1 MTRRALIGIAAALAV
16 VAPAAADDI
25 QRKHEIDARIAKLN
39 AQVDAAH
46 RKEGTLKFQI
56 ADLGGQI
63 RVLESRVGDVSTRL
77 APLERE
83 LVLRELKLN
92 RLDALFQFE
101 SDRYRFLRAQ
111 YAVAL
116 SRLNRRIVAIYESPP
131 PSTIDLALSSATF
144 SSFLDSQD
152 YVSQIGLADAR
163 IANAVGT
170 AKTQM
175 RYQLA
180 QTRKTRAI
188 VLAETRVV
196 AVRVAQVRSL
206 RDQLVSAK
214 ADLVSAQL
222 HKRQSLATLT
232 SSERDEAS
240 EIDALQNVSAQ
251 LADRIRAAQSASSSS
266 GATDTTPSS
275 AGLVWPVG
283 GPVTSPFGWRWGR
296 MHTGVDIGVP
306 YGTPIHAAA
315 AGTVIYA
322 TWMEGY
328 GNLVVIDHGNGIA
341 TAYAHQSQIAVSY
354 GQQVSQGDVIGYVG
368 CTGHCFGPHLHF
380 EVRVNGAPVDP
391 LGYL

>member
-1 MTRRALIGIAAALAV
+1 MTRRILIGIAAALVA
-16 VAPAAADDI
+16 VAPAAADDV
-25 QRKHEIDARIAKLN
+25 QRKHEVDARIAKLN
-39 AQVDAAH
+39 AQVAEAR
-46 RKEGTLKFQI
+46 RKEGALKAQI
-56 ADLGGQI
+56 GDLGSQI

-77 APLERE
+77 APLEHE

-92 RLDALFQFE
+92 RLDALVQFE

-116 SRLNRRIVAIYESPP
+116 TRLNRRIVAIYESPEP
-131 PSTIDLALSSATF
+131 TAIDLALSSASF

-152 YVSQIGLADAR
+152 YVRQIGLEDERIADA
-163 IANAVGT
+163 VGR

-175 RYQLA
+175 RDQLT
-180 QTRKTRAI
+180 QTRKTRA
-188 VLAETRVV
+188 VVRAEAQIV
-196 AVRVAQVRSL
+196 AVRVAQARSL
-206 RDQLVSAK
+206 RDQLLSAK
-214 ADLVSAQL
+214 ASLVGAQL
-222 HKRQSLATLT
+222 HERQSLDTLT
-232 SSERDEAS
+232 ASERAEAG
-240 EIDALQNVSAQ
+240 EIDALQSVSAQ
-251 LADRIRAAQSASSSS
+251 LGERIRAAQSSSS
-266 GATDTTPSS
+266 GATDTTPSA
-275 AGLVWPVG
+275 AGLIWPVS

-296 MHTGVDIGVP
+296 MHTGIDIGVP

-328 GNLVVIDHGNGIA
+328 GNLVVIDHGNGLA

-354 GQQVSQGDVIGYVG
+354 GQQVAQGDVIGYVG

-380 EVRVNGAPVDP
+380 EVRVNGQPVDP